1 MKKRFARVFG
11 LDTDHRLF
19 AGVGKSVFIA
29 EEMPKGNPQVQN
41 TRGTL
46 SYP

>member
-19 AGVGKSVFIA
+19 AGVGKSVFLA
-29 EEMPKGNPQVQN
+29 EDMPKGSDQAKS
-41 TRGTL
+41 TR
-46 SYP
+46 